1 MRADTPAYDLDIRTD
16 EKRIRAALADAAG
29 TPFWLE
35 DPGRPAPEPWFTGSA
50 ETDLLVIGG
59 GYCGLWTALQA
70 KERDPA
76 RDVVL
81 VESAEIGWAAS
92 GRNGGFVEASLTHGP
107 ENGHRHFAD
116 DLTSLATLAAENFR
130 EFHETLLRHG
140 IDAEYE
146 QGGGLSVATE
156 RHQVE
161 ALRRSPGRFYDR
173 DELTELVRSPLYRA
187 GVFRQDGI
195 ALVHPA
201 KLVWG
206 LKKAAI
212 QAGVRVFEHTPVW
225 AITDHGSTVR
235 ARTDNGIIRARQVAL
250 ATNGFPSLLKRN
262 RMLTLP
268 VYDYVL
274 MTEPLTPGQL
284 DEIGWRRRFGISDP
298 AVPLLPPDRRQPDPL
313 GRLRRRLPPRRRHR
327 PRPRPAARDVRPPR
341 RPLPAHLPAARRHQ
355 VHPRLGRHDRHVHPA
370 GRVPGRRDGRHG
382 RLQQRLHRPRRSG
395 DPLRR
400 LGDARPAVRPR
411 HSPHPPADGHP
422 PPAAGPARAHP
433 VPGRPTHPPGDRPLR
448 PQRRPR
454 RPDPEGRQPPGLL
467 LRLLTML
474 GAAARPAPDQAA
486 AVDPD
491 VSCPSAPPAG
501 ADGPAPF

>member
-16 EKRIRAALADAAG
+16 EKRIRAALADAAH

-130 EFHETLLRHG
+130 EFHETLRRHG

-161 ALRRSPGRFYDR
+161 ALRRSAGRFYDR

-212 QAGVRVFEHTPVW
+212 QAGVRVFEHTPVS

-284 DEIGWRRRFGISDP
+284 GEIGWRRRFGISDASRQFHYYRRTADNRILWGGYD
-298 AVPLLPPDRRQPDPL
+298 AVYHRGGAIVPDHDQRPETFARLADHFLRTFPQLGDIRFTHAWGGMIDMSTQLAAFQGVAMGGKVAYSSGFTGLGVAATRFAGSVMLDLLSGRDTPRT
-313 GRLRRRLPPRRRHR
+313 RLRM
-327 PRPRPAARDVRPPR
+327 ATR
-341 RPLPAHLPAARRHQ
+341 RPLPIPPEPILYPAVQLIRRAIARSDRNGGRDGLILKAAN
-355 VHPRLGRHDRHVHPA
+355 RLGFSFD
-370 GRVPGRRDGRHG
+370 
-382 RLQQRLHRPRRSG
+382 S
-395 DPLRR
+395 
-400 LGDARPAVRPR
+400 
-411 HSPHPPADGHP
+411 
-422 PPAAGPARAHP
+422 
-433 VPGRPTHPPGDRPLR
+433 
-448 PQRRPR
+448 
-454 RPDPEGRQPPGLL
+454 
-467 LRLLTML
+467 
-474 GAAARPAPDQAA
+474 
-486 AVDPD
+486 
-491 VSCPSAPPAG
+491 
-501 ADGPAPF
+501 

>member
-212 QAGVRVFEHTPVW
+212 QAGVRVFEHTPVS

-284 DEIGWRRRFGISDP
+284 DEIGWRRRFGISDASRQFHYYRRTADNRILWGGYD
-298 AVPLLPPDRRQPDPL
+298 AVYHRGGAIVPDHDQRPETFARLADHFLRTFPQLGDIRFTHAWGGMIDMSTQLAAFQGVAMGGKVAYSSGFTGLGVAATRFAGSVMLDLLSGRDTPRT
-313 GRLRRRLPPRRRHR
+313 RLRM
-327 PRPRPAARDVRPPR
+327 ATR
-341 RPLPAHLPAARRHQ
+341 RPLPVPPEPILYPAVQLIRRAIARSDRNGGRDGLILKAAN
-355 VHPRLGRHDRHVHPA
+355 RLGFSFD
-370 GRVPGRRDGRHG
+370 
-382 RLQQRLHRPRRSG
+382 S
-395 DPLRR
+395 
-400 LGDARPAVRPR
+400 
-411 HSPHPPADGHP
+411 
-422 PPAAGPARAHP
+422 
-433 VPGRPTHPPGDRPLR
+433 
-448 PQRRPR
+448 
-454 RPDPEGRQPPGLL
+454 
-467 LRLLTML
+467 
-474 GAAARPAPDQAA
+474 
-486 AVDPD
+486 
-491 VSCPSAPPAG
+491 
-501 ADGPAPF
+501 